1 MTKVTAY
8 INTDRHCF
16 CKMRF
21 HNRERVLVSVASTPE
36 HSIKVFKLIA
46 GIFPLRTV
54 WEYRARAVSDKGA
67 HKELIAL
74 LLGEDGKKTDHPLDA
89 MLKKLAPC
97 RSCDEAARVLR
108 QAERD
113 AREGA

>member
-67 HKELIAL
+67 HKELIAPWV
-74 LLGEDGKKTDHPLDA
+74 EPANEQNLDR
-89 MLKKLAPC
+89 LQRELA
-97 RSCDEAARVLR
+97 RMRTS
-108 QAERD
+108 
-113 AREGA
+113 